1 MKSSQIAAI
10 VIIIIIVAAVG
21 YFAATSLGTTTSSTT
36 STTSSSSTSSSLTTS
51 TSTSTT
57 AYGPNVTIAM
67 TVSQSGQ
74 YQPLDSGYL
83 YLNQAWQAYVNSHGG
98 LVDASGHHH
107 LVNVITGDDASSTT
121 QAVSLYH
128 QYAEQS
134 GANVL
139 VSPYSADI
147 GLSLLPIS
155 QQDKVPLIMAEAST
169 KQMWNGTWTW
179 AVTSMVPYWAQ
190 DTTNAWSAS
199 YFQLLNS
206 THWAKTIGFVGWQIS
221 WAVDDYNSALWLA
234 NHTQGLKTV
243 YTQLLQPNF
252 VNPDF
257 SAQIA
262 ALKTAVNGT
271 SPPDIIYCAMFGPF
285 CAQFITQAEAQGL
298 VPKQWHT
305 IEWGASFASALQ
317 AAGVSTANITSD
329 VFWTPSFPSSN
340 PGTALFQQTMQQA
353 SQLAVAAGKT
363 PVNWYNYQ
371 NIELRWIIFQM
382 INASVRMIPSANFSS
397 TTSENAALNYALHHL
412 NINTISGPLVIQP
425 QGYGTI
431 GLVTVQFQNNEIQ
444 TVYPSNVANATYVHP

>member
-1 MKSSQIAAI
+1 
-10 VIIIIIVAAVG
+10 
-21 YFAATSLGTTTSSTT
+21 
-36 STTSSSSTSSSLTTS
+36 
-51 TSTSTT
+51 
-57 AYGPNVTIAM
+57 M

-83 YLNQAWQAYVNSHGG
+83 YLNQAWQTYVNTHGG
-98 LVDASGHHH
+98 LVDANGQHH

-121 QAVSLYH
+121 QSVSLYH
-128 QYAEQS
+128 QYAEQE

-179 AVTSMVPYWAQ
+179 AVTSMVPYWAN
-190 DTTNAWSAS
+190 DAVNAWSAS

-221 WAVDDYNSALWLA
+221 WAVDDYSSALWLA
-234 NHTQGLKTV
+234 NHTTGLTTV
-243 YTQLLQPNF
+243 YQALLQPNF

-257 SAQIA
+257 SAQIT

-271 SPPDIIYCAMFGPF
+271 SPPDIIFCAMFGPF

-305 IEWGASFASALQ
+305 IEWGASFASQLQ

-340 PGTALFQQTMQQA
+340 PGTALFQQTMQAA

-382 INASVRMIPSANFSS
+382 INASVGSIPSANFSS
-397 TTSENAALNYALHHL
+397 PTSENAALNYALHHL

-444 TVYPSNVANATYVHP
+444 TVYPTSVANATYVHP